1 MSDTKNAKPAQ
12 AALVVQINEDG
23 RLECPGCPGD
33 GAYLHHRVVNV
44 FSRREDNPSQ
54 LTSVFHNGTVNV
66 QGNAAGN
73 PSARR
78 DGVSIRFSC
87 ELCGGGYAL
96 ELAQH
101 KGQTEMHWRELSEAE
116 AVWLFS
122 DLQKDAY

>member
-1 MSDTKNAKPAQ
+1 MSDTKNVKPAQ
-12 AALVVQINEDG
+12 AALVIEINEDG
-23 RLECPGCPGD
+23 HLECPGCSGS

-44 FSRREDNPSQ
+44 YSRQEDNPSQ

-66 QGNAAGN
+66 QNNARGN

-101 KGQTEMHWRELSEAE
+101 KGQTEMHWRELSEPEAE
-116 AVWLFS
+116 WLRS
-122 DLQKDAY
+122 DLERNAF